1 MTMPTSGNA
10 DSFVEIS
17 NLKKVY
23 ADTVKSSKSITAL
36 EDVSLTVSKGEFL
49 SIVGPS
55 DCGKSTLLYCKAMIR
70 MNSIIGPYG

>member
-23 ADTVKSSKSITAL
+23 ADTGKSSKSITAL
-36 EDVSLTVSKGEFL
+36 EDVSITVSRGEFL

-55 DCGKSTLLYCKAMIR
+55 ECEKSTLLYCKGMIR